1 MSYVTFLL
9 HCIHKIFVMFNEFSE
24 AVKTVNK
31 TKREPECSR
40 EWSPCS
46 VTCGYGLSHRYGSET
61 CDVIKDTRVCYPT
74 PCNTSTIE
82 WVCISYDI
90 NSVKQIVNNCR
101 YYVFVFTWY
110 FFHYYLFQNKKKCKP
125 TFRITKKEYIVQNFG
140 NQTCH
145 SVRKYRLKFCS
156 TCARNRCCYPWKTS
170 TRMLEFFCNDKSYKY
185 LKYSWTKRCKCDKAC
200 PKPTFLKKQ
209 LSR

>member
-1 MSYVTFLL
+1 MKSLFALFFFQCNIYIKETMSYVTFLL

-90 NSVKQIVNNCR
+90 NSVK
-101 YYVFVFTWY
+101 
-110 FFHYYLFQNKKKCKP
+110 
-125 TFRITKKEYIVQNFG
+125 
-140 NQTCH
+140 
-145 SVRKYRLKFCS
+145 
-156 TCARNRCCYPWKTS
+156 
-170 TRMLEFFCNDKSYKY
+170 
-185 LKYSWTKRCKCDKAC
+185 
-200 PKPTFLKKQ
+200 
-209 LSR
+209 

>member
-9 HCIHKIFVMFNEFSE
+9 HCIHKIFIMFNYFSE

-110 FFHYYLFQNKKKCKP
+110 FFSLLSVSEQKEVQAYFSDNKE
-125 TFRITKKEYIVQNFG
+125 RIHCSEFWEPNLPQCPEVQVKILQHVCTKSMLLPMEDQYAHARVFVQ
-140 NQTCH
+140 
-145 SVRKYRLKFCS
+145 
-156 TCARNRCCYPWKTS
+156 
-170 TRMLEFFCNDKSYKY
+170 
-185 LKYSWTKRCKCDKAC
+185 
-200 PKPTFLKKQ
+200 
-209 LSR
+209 